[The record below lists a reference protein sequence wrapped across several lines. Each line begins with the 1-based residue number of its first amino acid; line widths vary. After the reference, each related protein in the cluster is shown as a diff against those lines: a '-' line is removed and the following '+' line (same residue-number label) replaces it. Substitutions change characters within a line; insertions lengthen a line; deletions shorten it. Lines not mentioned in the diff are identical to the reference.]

1 MLIYLYG
8 EIENIIKYKV
18 DKAFVGSCGVNIYEK
33 SVTTF
38 DVEDGNTKK
47 AIINSSKETY
57 LVMDNGK
64 FYFDGVYKFADIY
77 DIDAIITLL
86 KEENMLSFRFNF
98 KGSMVVLCDLCLD
111 ELEIDID
118 SENNLYV
125 KFSDH
130 YTEEGDDI
138 IEIPVLEHKIDLKE
152 YVYQYII
159 LAKPMKCSHKEGEC
173 DEDMLE
179 RLAQLNT
186 EIIAEEVD
194 PRWEALKN
202 IKID

>member
-1 MLIYLYG
+1 MWILKNTLGIYCYKEKKMYFCKLKLFIEIGMRTNNDFVINFSGLSNG
-8 EIENIIKYKV
+8 EHVFDYKIDSSLFKEFENEDI
-18 DKAFVGSCGVNIYEK
+18 VG
-33 SVTTF
+33 
-38 DVEDGNTKK
+38 
-47 AIINSSKETY
+47 A
-57 LVMDNGK
+57 
-64 FYFDGVYKFADIY
+64 

-159 LAKPMKCSHKEGEC
+159 LAKPMKCSHQEGEC

>member
-1 MLIYLYG
+1 MYFCKLKLFIEIGMRTNNDFVINFSGLSNG
-8 EIENIIKYKV
+8 EHVFDYKIDSSLFKEFENEDI
-18 DKAFVGSCGVNIYEK
+18 VG
-33 SVTTF
+33 
-38 DVEDGNTKK
+38 
-47 AIINSSKETY
+47 A
-57 LVMDNGK
+57 
-64 FYFDGVYKFADIY
+64 

-86 KEENMLSFRFNF
+86 KEESMLSFRFNF

>member
-1 MLIYLYG
+1 
-8 EIENIIKYKV
+8 
-18 DKAFVGSCGVNIYEK
+18 
-33 SVTTF
+33 
-38 DVEDGNTKK
+38 
-47 AIINSSKETY
+47 
-57 LVMDNGK
+57 
-64 FYFDGVYKFADIY
+64 
-77 DIDAIITLL
+77 
-86 KEENMLSFRFNF
+86 
-98 KGSMVVLCDLCLD
+98 
-111 ELEIDID
+111 
-118 SENNLYV
+118 
-125 KFSDH
+125 
-130 YTEEGDDI
+130 GDDI

-159 LAKPMKCSHKEGEC
+159 LAKPMKCSHKDGEC